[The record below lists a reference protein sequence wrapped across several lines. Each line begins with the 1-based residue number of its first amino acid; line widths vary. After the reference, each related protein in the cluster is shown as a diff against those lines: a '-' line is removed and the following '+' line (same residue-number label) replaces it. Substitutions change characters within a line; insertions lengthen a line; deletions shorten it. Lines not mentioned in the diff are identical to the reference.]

1 MKTNF
6 GILPDGKNTALYTII
21 GGGLKA
27 VVSDYGAALVRL
39 YVPDREG
46 NLADV
51 VLGFDNPNSYTTS
64 SAFLGVTVG
73 RNANRV
79 KGASF
84 KMGDQI
90 VTLGNNENGNNLH
103 SGPNPIHTR
112 LWQVENCAENTITFR
127 LDSPHGDQGYPGNV
141 TILATYTLEEPGTLR
156 IDYEAVSDRDTV
168 VNLTNHSGF
177 NLAGHQFPEKAIHQ
191 ELTIFSSHFLPTDE
205 TFVPTGEIWD
215 VTGTPMDFRAAKPI
229 SRDID
234 TDDPQIK
241 RATGYDSTYLVE
253 QPLCARLRDP
263 GSGRTMEVYTDLPGV
278 HFYSGNYLGIS
289 GKDGVYY
296 ANRSGIC
303 LETQFYPD
311 AIHHPKWPQPVC
323 KAGIP
328 MKSRTCFVFSVSKQ

>member
-127 LDSPHGDQGYPGNV
+127 LDSPHGDQGFPGNALIRV
-141 TILATYTLEEPGTLR
+141 TYALEEQGTLR
-156 IDYEAVSDRDTV
+156 ISYDAVADRDTV
-168 VNLTNHSGF
+168 FNMTNHAYF
-177 NLAGHQFPEKAIHQ
+177 NMCGHENGQKALDQI
-191 ELTIFSSHFLPTDE
+191 LSMSAR
-205 TFVPTGEIWD
+205 TFAVADAASIPTGELRS
-215 VTGTPMDFRAAKPI
+215 VENTPMDFRTPKPLG
-229 SRDID
+229 RDID
-234 TDDPQIK
+234 ADYEPLKLQS
-241 RATGYDSTYLVE
+241 GYDHSFEVFCN
-253 QPLCARLRDP
+253 PCAILSDP
-263 GSGRTMEVYTDLPGV
+263 ESGRTMSVITDCPGV
-278 HFYSGNYLGIS
+278 QVYSANFLDTT
-289 GKDGVYY
+289 GKGGARYGR
-296 ANRSGIC
+296 RSGVC
-303 LETQFYPD
+303 LETQYHPD
-311 AIHHPKWPQPVC
+311 ALNNPQWAQPVT
-323 KAGIP
+323 KAGERYRSQT
-328 MKSRTCFVFSVSKQ
+328 KFLFA

>member
-39 YVPDREG
+39 YVPDRQG

-64 SAFLGVTVG
+64 SAFLGVTIG

-127 LDSPHGDQGYPGNV
+127 LDSPHGDQGFPGNALIRV
-141 TILATYTLEEPGTLR
+141 TYALEEQGTLR
-156 IDYEAVSDRDTV
+156 ISYDAVADRDTV
-168 VNLTNHSGF
+168 FNMTNHAYF
-177 NLAGHQFPEKAIHQ
+177 NMYGHENGHKALDQI
-191 ELTIFSSHFLPTDE
+191 LSMSARTVAVADAASI
-205 TFVPTGEIWD
+205 PTGELRS
-215 VTGTPMDFRAAKPI
+215 VENTPMDFRTPKPLG
-229 SRDID
+229 RDID
-234 TDDPQIK
+234 ADYEPLKLQ
-241 RATGYDSTYLVE
+241 AGYDHSFEVFCN
-253 QPLCARLRDP
+253 PCAILSDSE
-263 GSGRTMEVYTDLPGV
+263 SGRTMSVITDCPGV
-278 HFYSGNYLGIS
+278 QVYSANFLDTT
-289 GKDGVYY
+289 GKGGARYGR
-296 ANRSGIC
+296 RSGVC
-303 LETQFYPD
+303 LETQYHPD
-311 AIHHPKWPQPVC
+311 ALNNPQWAQPVT
-323 KAGIP
+323 KAGERYHSQT
-328 MKSRTCFVFSVSKQ
+328 KFLFA